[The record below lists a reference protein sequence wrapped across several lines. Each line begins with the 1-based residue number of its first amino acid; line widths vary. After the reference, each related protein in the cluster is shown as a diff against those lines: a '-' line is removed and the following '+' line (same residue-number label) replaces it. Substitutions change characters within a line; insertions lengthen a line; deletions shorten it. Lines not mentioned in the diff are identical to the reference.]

1 MVSDILPGQRIDSY
15 FVLRKIKL
23 RTSEK
28 KNEPYLSLELGDS
41 SGRIFGTLWD
51 NIEKTTELLNEGDLV
66 KVKAKVINW
75 KNRPHLSIN
84 KIRLVTERD
93 SVKLN
98 DFIPKSQITT
108 QQLLDQ
114 VYDYIDKFQDPQLV
128 QLLNSIYRDDKLLPR
143 IIRASGGKLWHHCYE
158 GGLLEHSLNVAR
170 IVEQTS
176 TLYKNINKEILLAGA
191 LLHDI
196 GKVYELTPG
205 PVIDYTDQG
214 RLLGHIAIGYQMIA
228 SRMDAITDLNEST
241 RNELLHLVLSHQG
254 KLEQGSPIVPMSRE
268 AFLLYSADELDS
280 KMNAFERIY
289 AKEKKHDS
297 RWSTFVKLL
306 DRFLYFGEQKKIKN
320 DMISIKKT

>member
-1 MVSDILPGQRIDSY
+1 MVNDILPGQRIDSY

-28 KNEPYLSLELGDS
+28 KKEPYLSLELGDS

-98 DFIPKSQITT
+98 DFIPKSQITA
-108 QQLLDQ
+108 QQLLEQ
-114 VYDYIDKFQDPQLV
+114 VYEYIDGIHDPQLV
-128 QLLNSIYRDDKLLPR
+128 QLLNSIYRDEKLLVK
-143 IIRASGGKLWHHCYE
+143 IMRASGGKLWHHCYE

-170 IVEQTS
+170 IVERTS
-176 TLYKNINKEILLAGA
+176 ALYSSIDKDLLLAGA

-196 GKVYELTPG
+196 GKIHELSPG

-214 RLLGHIAIGYQMIA
+214 RLLGHIVIGYQMIA
-228 SRMDAITDLNEST
+228 SKMDALPDFDENK

-254 KLEQGSPIVPMSRE
+254 KPEQGSPVVPMSRE

-289 AKEKKHDS
+289 AKEKKHDN